1 MEADLENLNLEDEE
15 EGPIL
20 CTRNKI
26 TIENEHQVCLVGKA
40 LIDCII
46 HFPALKRTL
55 ADLWHPLGGVIISDL
70 GDKRYLFKFFY
81 EVDIKRVIDGIPWG
95 VKVHP
100 ISGKNRYEI
109 CAKKEKEINFG
120 ARENHWNQR
129 GCFWLELFT
138 LSTLLRCLLAVNGS
152 EESSQGLQSSRNP
165 TKMEL
170 DLRTQGNSIDEEEIN
185 MGGRRTNGTQ

>member
-15 EGPIL
+15 EEPIL

-26 TIENEHQVCLVGKA
+26 TIKNGHQVCLVGKA
-40 LIDCII
+40 LIDCVI

-55 ADLWHPLGGVIISDL
+55 ADLWHPLGGVITSDL
-70 GDKRYLFKFFY
+70 GDKRYIFKFFY
-81 EVDIKRVIDGIPWG
+81 EGAGRVFALLGKPLEPKRLFLAGTLHFE
-95 VKVHP
+95 HP
-100 ISGKNRYEI
+100 PKMFTSSK
-109 CAKKEKEINFG
+109 
-120 ARENHWNQR
+120 
-129 GCFWLELFT
+129 WL
-138 LSTLLRCLLAVNGS
+138 R

-170 DLRTQGNSIDEEEIN
+170 DLRTQGNSIDEEENN

>member
-81 EVDIKRVIDGIPWG
+81 EVDIKRVIDGIPWSFNRRHPRAIHLLRN
-95 VKVHP
+95 KVRHVQP
-100 ISGKNRYEI
+100 KILFLMETKLSEKGMKKVREKCGFTNGIEVGANGSIGGLSVGWKGEYAVQLRSFSINHIDMEI
-109 CAKKEKEINFG
+109 LEKEVK
-120 ARENHWNQR
+120 
-129 GCFWLELFT
+129 
-138 LSTLLRCLLAVNGS
+138 LAWR
-152 EESSQGLQSSRNP
+152 L
-165 TKMEL
+165 T
-170 DLRTQGNSIDEEEIN
+170 
-185 MGGRRTNGTQ
+185 GGT

>member
-1 MEADLENLNLEDEE
+1 M
-15 EGPIL
+15 
-20 CTRNKI
+20 
-26 TIENEHQVCLVGKA
+26 
-40 LIDCII
+40 
-46 HFPALKRTL
+46 

-81 EVDIKRVIDGIPWG
+81 EVDIKRVIDGILWSFNRHLIIFHRLETGEYPKQIPLYHTYFHIQVQNFPHG
-95 VKVHP
+95 IISEDLGTGRVFALLGKPLEPKRLFLAGTLHFEHP
-100 ISGKNRYEI
+100 PKMFTSSK
-109 CAKKEKEINFG
+109 
-120 ARENHWNQR
+120 
-129 GCFWLELFT
+129 WL
-138 LSTLLRCLLAVNGS
+138 S